1 MTSKHNLN
9 PKSKIR
15 IKEDIMEEKSELN
28 DIILNRGSSSN
39 KSKKMILSVG
49 IFALLLIVIVVVI
62 SSFSPNNSNLPQ
74 AVLPPEP
81 SQNEELIADDPL
93 FESVDVIDES
103 LDNDT
108 NIIDEVTKK
117 IKEESL
123 AEHREEN
130 VIVETIE
137 DPIVKEVKDTK
148 EEEMVVVIDEP
159 IKAVPQKTRLQFPK
173 SIEKPR
179 TSKPVHVEPTH
190 NTAPKAIQKG
200 NYYVQVGSFSKSKPD
215 TKLINDIKSH
225 GFSYTFQKINRSGKS
240 FNKVLVG
247 PFNNE
252 TKARKAL
259 KVIRKDIINGAFLTK
274 V

>member
-1 MTSKHNLN
+1 MATKHNLH
-9 PKSKIR
+9 PRSKIR
-15 IKEDIMEEKSELN
+15 IKEDIMEEKNELN

-39 KSKKMILSVG
+39 KSKKMILSIGV
-49 IFALLLIVIVVVI
+49 FALLLIIIVVVI

-81 SQNEELIADDPL
+81 AQNEVISDDPL
-93 FESVDVIDES
+93 FESVEVIDET
-103 LDNDT
+103 LEDDT

-123 AEHREEN
+123 AESS
-130 VIVETIE
+130 VPAVVATIE
-137 DPIVKEVKDTK
+137 DPIVEEVKNTK
-148 EEEMVVVIDEP
+148 EEALVIVEEP
-159 IKAVPQKTRLQFPK
+159 IKAVPKQSHPQFPTN
-173 SIEKPR
+173 IEKPKTSNPAHV
-179 TSKPVHVEPTH
+179 TSKSAHKS
-190 NTAPKAIQKG
+190 APKAIQKG

-215 TKLINDIKSH
+215 AKLINDIKSH

-247 PFNNE
+247 PFKNE
-252 TKARKAL
+252 AKARKAL
-259 KVIRKDIINGAFLTK
+259 KVIRKNIINGAFLTK